1 MFKLI
6 AILIVAVAAAI
17 GTALFLRRNKK
28 IAAQVD
34 AAATKAG
41 AAIDKATG
49 GKL

>member
-1 MFKLI
+1 MLKLI
-6 AILIVAVAAAI
+6 GILVLLVVAIVS
-17 GTALFLRRNKK
+17 TALFLRRNKK

-34 AAATKAG
+34 AAATQAG